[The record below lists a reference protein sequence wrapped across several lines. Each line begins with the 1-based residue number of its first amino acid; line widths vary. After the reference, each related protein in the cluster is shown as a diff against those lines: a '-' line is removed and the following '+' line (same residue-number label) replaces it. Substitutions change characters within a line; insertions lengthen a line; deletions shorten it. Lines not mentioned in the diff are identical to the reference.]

1 MSCLCAAKYRDK
13 MPRRRRCGFEARP
26 GRYKKDRTVRGAS
39 PIGKKPPSFDE
50 KRQTT
55 KRGGGA
61 PTKTPQRRR
70 EQTLTNVVTEGA
82 PKKLECANERAS
94 RTSSRSNNG
103 GAPSTRRTPRE
114 GTKTLT
120 KRRSGPQWSRKN
132 WSRKMKIFMIEL
144 LGPFRSNYLIF
155 EKIYI
160 FPAAAVG

>member
-1 MSCLCAAKYRDK
+1 MRIRSKAGPVQERSDRA
-13 MPRRRRCGFEARP
+13 RRVANWQETAVLRR
-26 GRYKKDRTVRGAS
+26 
-39 PIGKKPPSFDE
+39 E
-50 KRQTT
+50 KANN
-55 KRGGGA
+55 KEGGGA

-82 PKKLECANERAS
+82 PKKLECANERES